1 MKVLTLRPK
10 STVASQGNWTVVNS
24 SDHADA
30 VDDVTHFSVATIPDL
45 SGNTYYGQAQDLYQ
59 FFTTSTTLQQA
70 NVGTRSA
77 NAANSFNPNDGTA
90 VTYSVTGVTASG
102 TAATYS
108 YTQSA
113 SGAIPNTSAYIS
125 VSMTSTATAY
135 NITNALITAAS
146 STSFTVA
153 STASAGTVSATG
165 TATQAFAQTGGDF
178 FLYVNDITRFRSGQI
193 VAILEGLQQGQ
204 TPYSA
209 AATSTD
215 AYYSEW
221 LDFTATGVIP
231 NVPYKQS
238 VDPVDYPTS
247 SLMLPQ
253 GYQNISTVMSPNLQ
267 FYKPPANKYMGQFL
281 SAAQSTAYIL
291 GQAPTPYAVG
301 NGSASPWYVAT
312 SGDAQALSNLTS
324 ILPDA
329 TVSNYA
335 TATPPT
341 VLSIS
346 IGYFSTAINVSSTA
360 YFAVGQT
367 VTIST
372 KPQTT
377 LTPASMGWNAGKI
390 ISISDGWIVTDLST
404 QTQRQTVIA
413 GSGNTTN
420 LTLNPSAFVM
430 QLPNAGFSGIVTNAS
445 TTIQGVLATQGI
457 QVGMVVTDSTTS
469 TNIPATT
476 YVTAVNSTSGTIT
489 MSSAAAGSS
498 SQPDSVSYTATLG
511 GGSYIST
518 ANTTVGV
525 NQAVTN
531 ASAGYSNAL
540 VASAIVGTAVYVNQ
554 TSSSLLSG
562 ASFTNSATYTVA
574 SNPTM
579 VIASSFLWG
588 NATSLPY
595 LSPTPTGWAHIY
607 ANGVGEYS
615 TGTWTTASVTAT
627 VASTA
632 TYQVGATVFGTG
644 IPNGTTIVSIG
655 AGTVTFSK
663 TPTAN
668 GTATSLWGTTYSV
681 AGYDATGYGTSAQRV
696 ALNAAPSNN
705 FSNTTFTSTF
715 SFVFNSNVAA
725 TAGANVTPTITSV
738 NIGTTAYS
746 VTTSGTFTVG
756 ATAYNISTLFGAGAP
771 FNGGSVIPSGRV
783 VLYTSGNGVTLGPG
797 SVTTVFSGV
806 FGASTNTF
814 TGTTGETVYVTKAG
828 TTQDNILVSGSSV
841 SSTYL
846 PAGTTFASSLQK
858 GSGPVEMLLSA
869 TANTVSWSTTSA
881 VVANAF
887 TGTIYPSTL
896 NNVVASPPLGAGDSI
911 LVYNGATLLGNT
923 TVYSVSGS
931 TVTLG
936 NTLISG
942 GYQTYGTS
950 ITGSASFNIDELY
963 AVGNA
968 VAFNVGNP
976 TATWSLGATTISL
989 SSTAGVYTGMSVQG
1003 SGIPFGAQV
1012 SNISG
1017 TTVALGYPSLVTGD
1031 NYNQAGGTVGNW
1043 QAGPNSTL
1051 SVALGT
1057 GFNTSNSLLLTRINN
1072 TAGYCDAYLPMSS
1085 ITNFKVQPNQTYVVG
1100 IDILANSTAYGK
1112 VYQLD
1117 VRDQNNNRL
1126 NTLQMTMNTSA
1137 GVWQFFE
1144 MSFTPPVGTTTL
1156 GLFISDDPQSSPVSG
1171 AAVNINNIFL
1181 VLAGT
1186 TSNTQISNGYAP
1198 AITTSAGT
1206 AYTTPLSISSAQY
1219 NFSQTGGY
1227 QSSYTTN
1234 GFLTNGSNSYY
1245 TNNQADGSF
1254 LSGMA
1259 IQGNNLPAGTII
1271 SQTFLQD
1278 EFVSGKPVTVTAS
1291 IGATAYT
1298 LSVSN
1303 VVTGSGFTSTTLQNL
1318 CVGQVVSGTGI
1329 PASTV
1334 ITNIDTVNKYIT
1346 LSHQPSSAF
1355 TGTFTTALF
1364 AAQTFTVSAPYTV
1377 SGTSY
1382 YFTTNPI
1389 SQITGFML
1397 GMIVSAS
1404 TTATTNVAT
1413 IINISGGNIYLSND
1427 INGGSSNS
1435 SGIQFNVSNGFVSLS
1450 NAASANTTQRDTY
1463 TVSYAVP
1470 QSNTGIFGATIDSTV
1485 TRLNTDS
1492 GNKFDETF
1500 FTAPYLSIDGYNNP
1514 NHGQFLI
1521 MPVTPT
1527 SIKSNPV
1534 ANALSVASHSPN
1546 ASTTVE
1552 GVGIYANVTQ
1562 SVVFQG
1568 TYTGSGTSITVTD
1581 QSGTFP
1587 TSPTN
1592 WLLYG
1597 PRGHAYDY
1605 TPAYSVDVITPAG
1618 TTFTASATSTAS
1630 ATLTSVTNIS
1640 SLFAGMSISGANIPA
1655 NTTISSVN
1663 TTASTVVLS
1672 ANPTATFGGETIT
1685 VPYTTLHTTTNLVSP
1700 TIVSPTQMVFSAP
1713 LQVSDITGLSSGQY
1727 VSGDIVPYSSNY
1739 NALASTKGISGPF
1752 IYNINQT
1759 AQVTAYL
1766 GDVAYGTSTI
1776 LNISSTANTAA
1787 GLNGTNGLLVG
1798 QTVSYTGF
1806 PSGTVIISVDSAT
1819 QVTVSNPAIA
1829 TVLQDTIDFNY
1840 YNVTLCEWVNP
1851 GSVTGGTPFTGFSGM
1866 YPIGGTQSNALLVA
1880 GVLQSGVTN
1889 VSAGQ
1894 VGGTTYTLYLDTV
1907 ANLEASPSYSWTGYA
1922 NGNYNGITGVSPSAT
1937 PYIHIGD
1944 AVVISPQN
1952 VIFSPASTSATQFA
1966 YNICFVSAIVLN
1978 GSTYTVYLVD
1988 NQSNPFMLTV
1998 GSTNTT
2004 FTTYTPN
2011 YVFYQS
2017 RLAVLEVDAYSNS
2030 AIVWAVDGEN
2040 FLTSAFTTYPNG
2052 DSQTAILPLENTATI
2067 YSAYTSPA
2075 LDASGIKNAGV
2086 VMMSGNTSFNHAAGT
2101 LVGSYDVGDRYFGS
2115 DTVGDQEVLTPTTIG
2130 SLFGTTVYATA
2141 TSDQNYIVVSP
2152 LNSTSVSIGGT
2163 YYDQYGNIASQGIS
2177 PTTGTTITGVTTVAG
2192 NYYMTLPTIAS
2203 PNISVGW
2210 MVKGNGIPNGTVVTY
2225 IDSGNIYLSNP
2236 ISVSASSAS
2245 YLFTPQVWG
2254 VMVVGEGDTQ
2264 ETVVFNGTY
2273 NFLSGAATG
2282 NTISPIS
2289 IALAAGQKFQYNHF
2303 AGEPVVVPNIY
2314 TLDGFQNQHAA
2325 GALIS
2330 AGAENASVAQGQQN
2344 LLADNTSG
2352 AQAATFDTTISLSPN
2367 WLTSSDNDS
2376 PSIATT
2382 LAVPASASATTLTI
2396 TTNDLFPTS
2405 NYNNVINS
2413 GLFLPPEI
2421 GRVAGLVASG
2431 ATAVPFLPNGSTIPS
2446 MPLFFVQIGYDVV
2459 QVSNVAIDAT
2469 GAISPTGYYLSLVAT
2484 TSATYVDGTPITLK
2498 MLDTNTT
2505 YNSLNVPHSY
2515 LNRSFSGSASVGSNV
2530 ITNAYVTNGTLQP
2543 VSAITSAVSYTTV
2556 AGATSFNLSS
2566 GAAKPYVGMSMYGD
2580 TAIQPNTIVTAY
2592 SGSYG
2597 SYVVYLNKPLSG
2609 ALSTSS
2615 TITFAYAV
2623 SGTNIPPLSYISTS
2637 SGDFSSGTGTVTL
2650 TYASGQPAYPT
2661 VTTTSQVTMNIDAS
2675 LYSSGQYVST
2685 LYISPAP
2692 CYLPSGSTIYL
2703 KSGLYTQI
2711 VTTSASVNTGDT
2723 SISVSPFIPVFD
2735 YIAANVANGAVT
2747 NFYNGSNTATLV
2759 SYGLINELSADQT
2772 IVLGSGT
2779 TPQELVVTEPEPFFS
2794 DKISVQP
2801 FIPLYNY
2808 DNTLV
2813 ASGSF
2818 TAATTV
2824 ATNTITLSTYSFS
2837 GYLTSGSATITGVS
2851 SISGLYTGEGLSG
2864 TGIPLNSYIVSMT
2877 ASASGNFITMSQN
2890 ASATTS
2896 NGTINAAPQVGQQLI
2911 STSVTGTFTA
2921 NLTAGSTTIAGVSS
2935 TANLVVGTQITGAGI
2950 PYDTVITSISGSSAI
2965 LNLVATLSATGE
2977 TISFTTTAFSSPA
2990 FVTSVSGPTVTTN
3003 IPACATFSGTTLR
3016 VNPTTLTAP
3025 IELVVGNETLS
3036 EIVYPY
3042 TIPVLQTNGTYQ
3054 MQIAAPL
3061 SNPYDTGT
3069 NVSFYAQP
3077 TAVSGDVRWKPDTQ
3091 TIQKYDGT
3099 RWNDAEVASV
3109 QISVALQGAENGGDK
3124 HTYALTDLTTGD
3136 VAPADTYQNAT
3147 NPAASS

>member
-10 STVASQGNWTVVNS
+10 STVASQGNWTAVNS

-153 STASAGTVSATG
+153 STASAGTVSAAG

-281 SAAQSTAYIL
+281 SAAQSTAYVL

-367 VTIST
+367 VTIAT

-390 ISISDGWIVTDLST
+390 ISISNGWIVTDLST

-420 LTLNPSAFVM
+420 LTLNPSTFVM

-445 TTIQGVLATQGI
+445 TTIQGVSATRGI

-511 GGSYIST
+511 GGGYIAT
-518 ANTTVGV
+518 TNTTVGV

-531 ASAGYSNAL
+531 ATAGYSNAL
-540 VASAIVGTAVYVNQ
+540 VGAANVGTAVYVNQ
-554 TSSSLLSG
+554 ISATLLSG

-579 VIASSFLWG
+579 VIASSFLSG
-588 NATSLPY
+588 NANSLPY

-615 TGTWTTASVTAT
+615 TGTWTTVSVTAT

-715 SFVFNSNVAA
+715 SFLFNSNVAA

-756 ATAYNISTLFGAGAP
+756 ATAYNINTLFGVGAP
-771 FNGGSVIPSGRV
+771 FNGGTVIPSGRTV
-783 VLYTSGNGVTLGPG
+783 QSVSGNGVTLGPG
-797 SVTTVFSGV
+797 SVTTVASGV
-806 FGASTNTF
+806 SGVSTNTF

-881 VVANAF
+881 VVANTF

-896 NNVVASPPLGAGDSI
+896 NNVVASAPLGAGDSI

-936 NTLISG
+936 NTLLSG

-968 VAFNVGNP
+968 VAFNVGDP
-976 TATWSLGATTISL
+976 TATWSSGATTISL
-989 SSTAGVYTGMSVQG
+989 ASTAGVYAGMAVQG
-1003 SGIPFGAQV
+1003 SGIPFGTTV
-1012 SNISG
+1012 SSVGSG
-1017 TTVALGYPSLVTGD
+1017 TIT
-1031 NYNQAGGTVGNW
+1031 
-1043 QAGPNSTL
+1043 
-1051 SVALGT
+1051 
-1057 GFNTSNSLLLTRINN
+1057 INN
-1072 TAGYCDAYLPMSS
+1072 T
-1085 ITNFKVQPNQTYVVG
+1085 T
-1100 IDILANSTAYGK
+1100 TA
-1112 VYQLD
+1112 
-1117 VRDQNNNRL
+1117 
-1126 NTLQMTMNTSA
+1126 
-1137 GVWQFFE
+1137 
-1144 MSFTPPVGTTTL
+1144 
-1156 GLFISDDPQSSPVSG
+1156 
-1171 AAVNINNIFL
+1171 
-1181 VLAGT
+1181 
-1186 TSNTQISNGYAP
+1186 
-1198 AITTSAGT
+1198 AGT

-1259 IQGNNLPAGTII
+1259 IQGNNLPAGTTI

-1278 EFVSGKPVTVTAS
+1278 EFVSGKPVTVTAI

-1298 LSVSN
+1298 LSVLN

-1382 YFTTNPI
+1382 YFTTNLI

-1655 NTTISSVN
+1655 NTTISTVN
-1663 TTASTVVLS
+1663 TTASTVTIS
-1672 ANPTATFGGETIT
+1672 ANPTATFSGETIT
-1685 VPYTTLHTTTNLVSP
+1685 VPYTTLHTTTNLVGP

-1889 VSAGQ
+1889 ASAGQ

-2017 RLAVLEVDAYSNS
+2017 RLAVLEVDTYSNS

-2330 AGAENASVAQGQQN
+2330 AGAENALVAQGQQN

-2421 GRVAGLVASG
+2421 GRVAGFVASG

-2566 GAAKPYVGMSMYGD
+2566 GAGKPYVGMSMYGD

-2637 SGDFSSGTGTVTL
+2637 SGNFGSGTGTVTL

-2675 LYSSGQYVST
+2675 LYPSGQYVST

-2711 VTTSASVNTGDT
+2711 VATSASVNTGDT
-2723 SISVSPFIPVFD
+2723 SISVSPFIPVFA

-2818 TAATTV
+2818 KAATTV

-2851 SISGLYTGEGLSG
+2851 SIAGLYTGEGLSG

-2877 ASASGNFITMSQN
+2877 ASASGTFITMSQN

-2896 NGTINAAPQVGQQLI
+2896 NGAINAAPQVGQQLI

-2921 NLTAGSTTIAGVSS
+2921 NLTAGSTTITGVSS
-2935 TANLVVGTQITGAGI
+2935 TANLVLGTQITGAGI
-2950 PYDTVITSISGSSAI
+2950 PYDAVITGVNAYQ
-2965 LNLVATLSATGE
+2965 LVATSAATLPLTITSNSFANNTFYLYISGVQYVIQVANGTYSTYQALAAALQSAITNPSNGVPASWANITVTVNSSNYLVIGNAPVGGPTTYVNPSYQGNASLTQYGFTGGQYFTLAGTTMNLAASATVTGA
-2977 TISFTTTAFSSPA
+2977 TVSFTTTAFSSPA
-2990 FVTSVSGPTVTTN
+2990 FVTSVSGSTVTTN
-3003 IPACATFSGTTLR
+3003 IPASATFSGTTLQ

-3042 TIPVLQTNGTYQ
+3042 TIPVRQTNGTYQ

-3061 SNPYDTGT
+3061 SNSYDTGT

>member
-59 FFTTSTTLQQA
+59 FFTTSTTLQQP

-77 NAANSFNPNDGTA
+77 NAANTFNPNDGTA

-135 NITNALITAAS
+135 NITKALITAAS

-165 TATQAFAQTGGDF
+165 TVTQAFAQTGGDF
-178 FLYVNDITRFRSGQI
+178 FLYVNDITRFRAGQI

-204 TPYSA
+204 TPYSPN
-209 AATSTD
+209 ATSTD

-253 GYQNISTVMSPNLQ
+253 GYQNISTVMSPNVQ

-281 SAAQSTAYIL
+281 SAAQSTAYVL

-329 TVSNYA
+329 TVANYA
-335 TATPPT
+335 AATPPT

-367 VTIST
+367 VTIAT

-390 ISISDGWIVTDLST
+390 ISISNGWIVTDLNT
-404 QTQRQTVIA
+404 NTQRQTVIA

-420 LTLNPSAFVM
+420 LTLNPSTFVM
-430 QLPNAGFSGIVTNAS
+430 QLPNAGFSGVVTNAS
-445 TTIQGVLATQGI
+445 TTIQGVSATRGI

-489 MSSAAAGSS
+489 MSNAAAGSS

-511 GGSYIST
+511 GGSYIAT
-518 ANTTVGV
+518 TNTTVGL
-525 NQAVTN
+525 NQAVDNST
-531 ASAGYSNAL
+531 ASFSGAL
-540 VASAIVGTAVYVNQ
+540 VTSATVGTAVYVNQ
-554 TSSSLLSG
+554 TSGTLLSG

-574 SNPTM
+574 ANQKM
-579 VIASSFLWG
+579 VISSSFLSG
-588 NATSLPY
+588 NAASLPY

-655 AGTVTFSK
+655 TGTVTFSK

-725 TAGANVTPTITSV
+725 TAGTNVTPTITSV
-738 NIGTTAYS
+738 NIGTTAYT

-756 ATAYNISTLFGAGAP
+756 ATAYNISTLFGVGAP
-771 FNGGSVIPSGRV
+771 FNGGTAIPLGRTV
-783 VLYTSGNGVTLGPG
+783 TTVSGNGVTLGPG
-797 SVTTVFSGV
+797 TVTTVASGV
-806 FGASTNTF
+806 SGVSTNTF
-814 TGTTGETVYVTKAG
+814 TGTTGEAVFVTKAG
-828 TTQDNILVSGSSV
+828 TTQDNILTGGSSV

-846 PAGTTFASSLQK
+846 PAGTTFASSTQL
-858 GSGPVEMLLSA
+858 GAGPVEMLLSA

-881 VVANAF
+881 VVANTF
-887 TGTIYPSTL
+887 TGTIYSNTL
-896 NNVVASPPLGAGDSI
+896 NNVVATPPLGAGDSI

-931 TVTLG
+931 TITTG
-936 NTLISG
+936 NSLASG

-968 VAFNVGNP
+968 LGYNVGTAPN
-976 TATWSLGATTISL
+976 ATWSSGATTISL
-989 SSTAGVYTGMSVQG
+989 SSTAGVYAGMSVLG
-1003 SGIPFGAQV
+1003 AGIPFGTTV
-1012 SNISG
+1012 SSVGSG
-1017 TTVALGYPSLVTGD
+1017 TIT
-1031 NYNQAGGTVGNW
+1031 
-1043 QAGPNSTL
+1043 
-1051 SVALGT
+1051 
-1057 GFNTSNSLLLTRINN
+1057 I
-1072 TAGYCDAYLPMSS
+1072 SS
-1085 ITNFKVQPNQTYVVG
+1085 
-1100 IDILANSTAYGK
+1100 
-1112 VYQLD
+1112 
-1117 VRDQNNNRL
+1117 
-1126 NTLQMTMNTSA
+1126 
-1137 GVWQFFE
+1137 
-1144 MSFTPPVGTTTL
+1144 TTT
-1156 GLFISDDPQSSPVSG
+1156 
-1171 AAVNINNIFL
+1171 A
-1181 VLAGT
+1181 
-1186 TSNTQISNGYAP
+1186 
-1198 AITTSAGT
+1198 AGT
-1206 AYTTPLSISSAQY
+1206 AITPLSITSAQY

-1245 TNNQADGSF
+1245 TTNQADGSF

-1259 IQGNNLPAGTII
+1259 IQGNNLPAGTTI

-1382 YFTTNPI
+1382 YFTTNLI

-1552 GVGIYANVTQ
+1552 GVGVYANVTQ

-1685 VPYTTLHTTTNLVSP
+1685 VPYTTLHTTTNLVGP

-1739 NALASTKGISGPF
+1739 NALASAKGISGPF

-1840 YNVTLCEWVNP
+1840 YNATLCEWVNP

-2075 LDASGIKNAGV
+2075 LDASGIQNAGV

-2210 MVKGNGIPNGTVVTY
+2210 TVRGNGIPTGTVVTY

-2330 AGAENASVAQGQQN
+2330 AGAENAASAQGQQN

-2352 AQAATFDTTISLSPN
+2352 AQAATFDTMISLSPN
-2367 WLTSSDNDS
+2367 WLTSGDNDS

-2421 GRVAGLVASG
+2421 GRVAGLIASG

-2459 QVSNVAIDAT
+2459 QVLNVAIDAT
-2469 GAISPTGYYLSLVAT
+2469 GAISPTGYYLNLVAT

-2505 YNSLNVPHSY
+2505 HNSLNVPHSY

-2530 ITNAYVTNGTLQP
+2530 ITSVYCATPLSASVTSTVPSTATVAGQTTLVYSGTAPSVGMSVFGDTVISANTIVVAVAPTTTTVTLSKP
-2543 VSAITSAVSYTTV
+2543 LMGAITST
-2556 AGATSFNLSS
+2556 N
-2566 GAAKPYVGMSMYGD
+2566 
-2580 TAIQPNTIVTAY
+2580 
-2592 SGSYG
+2592 
-2597 SYVVYLNKPLSG
+2597 
-2609 ALSTSS
+2609 AL
-2615 TITFAYAV
+2615 TFAYAV
-2623 SGTNIPPLSYISTS
+2623 QGANIPSLAYIAGTSGTFT
-2637 SGDFSSGTGTVTL
+2637 SGTGTVTL

-2851 SISGLYTGEGLSG
+2851 SIAGLYTGEGLSG

-2877 ASASGNFITMSQN
+2877 ASASGTFITMSQN

-3042 TIPVLQTNGTYQ
+3042 TIPVRQTNGTYQ

-3061 SNPYDTGT
+3061 SNSYDTGT